1 MVVTTG
7 DKRKLLVAA
16 CDKHP
21 GCELLVGVLVATGR
35 LWGCLRQAD
44 KRVCGMLHGFFVL
57 GALQLLRL

>member
-21 GCELLVGVLVATGR
+21 GCELLVGVLVATDGC
-35 LWGCLRQAD
+35 GAACGKQTSAIIGYYTACLR
-44 KRVCGMLHGFFVL
+44 
-57 GALQLLRL
+57 